1 MKSVGKYTNVA
12 VQALM
17 KPGVYGDGGGLYLQ
31 VRAVGQRSWLF
42 RYKLNGKAHWMG
54 LGGFPAVT
62 LAQARNQA
70 ELTRR
75 KLRDGIDPITER
87 RAAKAATQLTECDT
101 PSPPTF
107 GEVTAAYIAA
117 HEAEWKNAKHR
128 QQWRNTMAT
137 YCAPLNHAPVEKID
151 NAAVLGVL
159 EPIWTTKTETAKRV
173 KSRIEAILDYARAR
187 GFRHG
192 ENPARWRGH
201 LSLQLAKPSKVAPVE
216 HHPAMPWKDV
226 PAFMARLA
234 AVDGASALALRFLIL
249 TSTRSGETRGAQW
262 SEIDL
267 ESGVW
272 TIPWRRMKARR
283 EFRVPLSEAA
293 LALVGLAAVSREDR
307 DGPDL
312 LFPSPKETQSRQ
324 TLLSD
329 MALTMQL
336 RRMGNGHFT
345 AHGFRSSFREWVAET
360 GDFSHELGEAALAHK
375 TRDKTVAAYQ
385 RSDLLLLRREMMEA
399 WAKHCVSAIPTGH
412 SGDGI

>member
-1 MKSVGKYTNVA
+1 MKSVGKYTSVA

-42 RYKLNGKAHWMG
+42 RYKLNGKTHRMG

-137 YCAPLNHAPVEKID
+137 YCAPLNDAPVEKID

-187 GFRHG
+187 GLRHG

-262 SEIDL
+262 SEVDL

-272 TIPWRRMKARR
+272 TIPGRRMKARR

-293 LALVGLAAVSREDR
+293 LALVGSAAVSRDDR
-307 DGPDL
+307 NSADL
-312 LFPSPKETQSRQ
+312 LFPSPKETQSRPTQ
-324 TLLSD
+324 LSD
-329 MALTMQL
+329 MALTMLL
-336 RRMGNGHFT
+336 RRMDNGHFT
-345 AHGFRSSFREWVAET
+345 THGFRSSFREWVAET
-360 GDFSHELGEAALAHK
+360 GSFSHELGEAALAHK

-385 RSDLLLLRREMMEA
+385 RSDLLLRRREMMEA
-399 WAKHCVSAIPTGH
+399 WAKHCVEALPTGQ

>member
-345 AHGFRSSFREWVAET
+345 AHGFRSSFRKWVAET